1 MLNHLVDVSLN
12 SCVFRIHLA
21 LNKFEIQVL
30 STLIDI
36 FSKTFKWSEI
46 VVSIEQSHNSDIV
59 KIYFLISN
67 SLKITIYISTLS
79 IV

>member
-30 STLIDI
+30 PSLILT
-36 FSKTFKWSEI
+36 FSKNIQVEWGRK
-46 VVSIEQSHNSDIV
+46 QSHNLDIF

-67 SLKITIYISTLS
+67 SLKITI
-79 IV
+79 

>member
-36 FSKTFKWSEI
+36 FSKNIQVERDR
-46 VVSIEQSHNSDIV
+46 EH
-59 KIYFLISN
+59 
-67 SLKITIYISTLS
+67 
-79 IV
+79 